1 MQENDS
7 AADDVI
13 GKPCSDEDFSCLQLS
28 WEEAEARRRLMRAFS
43 NIRNPALRNIILDM
57 VSALAWQDLQ
67 VRPVLAPNMEFRSR
81 VNRNVVAD
89 GPATAAGPS
98 LKRPDPADG
107 FWTPAPEAS
116 PIDA

>member
-57 VSALAWQDLQ
+57 VSALAWQ
-67 VRPVLAPNMEFRSR
+67 EFASKTRSGAEHGISVTGQSKRRGRRADHRSR
-81 VNRNVVAD
+81 AVAE
-89 GPATAAGPS
+89 TSRPS
-98 LKRPDPADG
+98 GRLL
-107 FWTPAPEAS
+107 
-116 PIDA
+116 DACP